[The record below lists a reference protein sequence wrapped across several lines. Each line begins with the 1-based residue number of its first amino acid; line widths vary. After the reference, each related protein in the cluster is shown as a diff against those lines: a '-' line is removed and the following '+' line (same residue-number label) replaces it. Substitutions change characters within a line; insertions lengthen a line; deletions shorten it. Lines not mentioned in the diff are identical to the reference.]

1 MNALK
6 TFLNDRLHERL
17 SGRLICFADSSFC
30 HATPLHAGIAL
41 TLTIDQKSTA
51 Y

>member
-17 SGRLICFADSSFC
+17 SGRLICFVDCSLF
-30 HATPLHAGIAL
+30 HATPLHAGIGPDL
-41 TLTIDQKSTA
+41 
-51 Y
+51 YN